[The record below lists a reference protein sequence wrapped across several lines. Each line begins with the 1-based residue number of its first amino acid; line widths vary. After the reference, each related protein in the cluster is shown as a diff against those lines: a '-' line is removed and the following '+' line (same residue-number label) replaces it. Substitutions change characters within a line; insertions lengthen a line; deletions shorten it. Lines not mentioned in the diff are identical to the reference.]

1 MIADVSVIIAAYNI
15 APYVGRAVESALGQ
29 LGVTVEVIV
38 VDDCST
44 DGTATALAGITD
56 SRVRTIRLPS
66 NQGAGAARNV
76 AIPLAN
82 APWIAILDG
91 DDLMLPER
99 LAHMLAVAKDQSA
112 DIVVDNLLR
121 RREDNGK
128 EEIMFDRRRLPSPLL
143 ELPQFLLGDS
153 AMLGGSPL
161 GFLKPLFSTTFLRQH
176 RLAYDSG
183 LRHGEDYQIIAEAL
197 ALGARCAVT
206 LRAGYVY
213 TLRKG
218 STSLHLSVADVA
230 ALDQA
235 NARLASRYQ
244 FDPATRRL
252 LECRQRSLRTIK
264 NYVCLTE
271 SIKQRNLPGVAAA
284 LWRHPLVVRHLW
296 QPFWRRLSS

>member
-15 APYVGRAVESALGQ
+15 ASYVGRAVDSALGQ
-29 LGVTVEVIV
+29 PGVAVEVIV

-56 SRVRTIRLPS
+56 SRVRAIRLPS

-99 LAHMLAVAKDQSA
+99 LAHMLAVAKNQSA

-128 EEIMFDRRRLPSPLL
+128 EEVMFDRRRLPDPLL
-143 ELPQFLLGDS
+143 ELPQFLGDS
-153 AMLGGSPL
+153 AMLGGASL

-183 LRHGEDYQIIAEAL
+183 LRHGEDYQIMAEAL

-218 STSLHLSVADVA
+218 STSSHFSVADAA
-230 ALDQA
+230 ALEQA
-235 NARLASRYQ
+235 NARLVSRYQ
-244 FDPATRRL
+244 FNPATRCL
-252 LECRQRSLRTIK
+252 LDRRQRSLRTIK
-264 NYVCLTE
+264 NYVCLAE

-284 LWRHPLVVRHLW
+284 LWRHPQVTRHLW
-296 QPFWRRLSS
+296 RPLWRRLTS